1 MTQIIGKG
9 CATQVAPLLV
19 TDQPPA
25 YTNRIVGYTA
35 YHQGRLD
42 AIVLINTAIANV
54 SETSKNSLTINLS
67 LPNFAGK
74 TLYLSYLTAAGAD
87 AKHGTTWNGTS
98 YEQSGD
104 GTPTKVDNAV
114 HTAVVAS
121 NGAATLTLRDSQA
134 VVANIGSYV
143 GTRPANRTACSALAR
158 TVPDAESETS
168 TGTGSASS
176 STQSSAAASSSSMR
190 LLSSS
195 SPLSSTSIL
204 TASTSMMTA
213 IMGSSSPTATATSV
227 TSAFARQFLKFTLT
241 TMIGLVVTL
250 FL

>member
-9 CATQVAPLLV
+9 CATQVTPLIV
-19 TDQPPA
+19 TGQPPT
-25 YTNRIVGYTA
+25 YNNRIVGYTA
-35 YHQGRLD
+35 YHKGRLG
-42 AIVLINTAIANV
+42 AIILINTVIANV
-54 SETSKNSLTINLS
+54 SETSKNSLTIELF

-98 YEQSGD
+98 YEHSGD

-114 HTAVVAS
+114 LTAVVAS
-121 NGAATLTLRDSQA
+121 NGAARLTLRDSQA

-143 GTRPANRTACSALAR
+143 GTNPANRTACSALAR

-168 TGTGSASS
+168 TSGASS
-176 STQSSAAASSSSMR
+176 LTQSSAASSSMR
-190 LLSSS
+190 ALSS
-195 SPLSSTSIL
+195 SSTSIL
-204 TASTSMMTA
+204 TASTSMMTSM
-213 IMGSSSPTATATSV
+213 MGSSSPTAMANSV
-227 TSAFARQFLKFTLT
+227 AGAFARLSSKFTLT

>member
-9 CATQVAPLLV
+9 CATQVAPLIV
-19 TDQPPA
+19 TGQPPT
-25 YTNRIVGYTA
+25 YNNRIVGYTA
-35 YHQGRLD
+35 YHKGRLD
-42 AIVLINTAIANV
+42 AIILINTVIANV
-54 SETSKNSLTINLS
+54 SEMSKNSLTIELF

-98 YEQSGD
+98 YEHSGD

-114 HTAVVAS
+114 LTAIVAS
-121 NGAATLTLRDSQA
+121 NGAARLTLRDSQA

-143 GTRPANRTACSALAR
+143 GTNPANRTACSALAR

-168 TGTGSASS
+168 TSGASS
-176 STQSSAAASSSSMR
+176 STQSSAASSSMR
-190 LLSSS
+190 ALSS
-195 SPLSSTSIL
+195 SSTSIL
-204 TASTSMMTA
+204 TASTSMMTSM
-213 IMGSSSPTATATSV
+213 MGSSSPTAMANSV
-227 TSAFARQFLKFTLT
+227 AGAFARLSSKFTLT

>member
-1 MTQIIGKG
+1 MAQIIGKG

-19 TDQPPA
+19 TGQPPA
-25 YTNRIVGYTA
+25 YNNRIVGYAA
-35 YHQGRLD
+35 YHQGQLA
-42 AIVLINTAIANV
+42 AIVLINTVIANV
-54 SETSKNSLTINLS
+54 SETSKNSLTVDLF
-67 LPNFAGK
+67 LPKFAGK

-114 HTAVVAS
+114 RTAVVAS
-121 NGAATLTLRDSQA
+121 NGTATLTLRDSQA

-143 GTRPANRTACSALAR
+143 GTHPANRTACLALAR
-158 TVPDAESETS
+158 TVPDAASETS
-168 TGTGSASS
+168 TGMSSTSS
-176 STQSSAAASSSSMR
+176 STQSSVASSLSMR

-195 SPLSSTSIL
+195 SSSSTSIL

-241 TMIGLVVTL
+241 TIIGLVVTL

>member
-9 CATQVAPLLV
+9 CATQVAPLIV
-19 TDQPPA
+19 TGQPPT
-25 YTNRIVGYTA
+25 YNNRIVGYTA
-35 YHQGRLD
+35 YHKGRLG
-42 AIVLINTAIANV
+42 AIILINTVIANV
-54 SETSKNSLTINLS
+54 SETSKNSLTIELF

-98 YEQSGD
+98 YEHSGD

-114 HTAVVAS
+114 LTAIVAS
-121 NGAATLTLRDSQA
+121 NGAARLTLRDSQA

-143 GTRPANRTACSALAR
+143 GTNPANRTACSALAR

-168 TGTGSASS
+168 TNGASS
-176 STQSSAAASSSSMR
+176 STQSSAASSSMR
-190 LLSSS
+190 ALSS
-195 SPLSSTSIL
+195 SSTSIL
-204 TASTSMMTA
+204 TASTSMMTSM
-213 IMGSSSPTATATSV
+213 MGSSSPTAMANSV
-227 TSAFARQFLKFTLT
+227 AGAFARLSSKFTLT

>member
-19 TDQPPA
+19 TDQPPT
-25 YTNRIVGYTA
+25 YNDRIVGYTA
-35 YHQGRLD
+35 YHQGRLG
-42 AIVLINTAIANV
+42 AIILINTVIANV
-54 SETSKNSLTINLS
+54 SETFKNNLTIELF

-98 YEQSGD
+98 YEDSGD
-104 GTPTKVDNAV
+104 GTPTKVDTAV
-114 HTAVVAS
+114 FTAVVAS

-143 GTRPANRTACSALAR
+143 GTNPANRTACSALAH
-158 TVPDAESETS
+158 TVPDAAVETS
-168 TGTGSASS
+168 TGMSGASS
-176 STQSSAAASSSSMR
+176 STQSSAASSSMR
-190 LLSSS
+190 VLSSS
-195 SPLSSTSIL
+195 STSTL
-204 TASTSMMTA
+204 TPSTLMMTS
-213 IMGSSSPTATATSV
+213 IMGSSSPTVMANSV
-227 TSAFARQFLKFTLT
+227 TGIFARLSLKFTLT

>member
-19 TDQPPA
+19 TGQPPA
-25 YTNRIVGYTA
+25 YNNRIVGYTA
-35 YHQGRLD
+35 YHQGQLA
-42 AIVLINTAIANV
+42 AIVLINTVIANV
-54 SETSKNSLTINLS
+54 SETSKNNLTIDLF

-87 AKHGTTWNGTS
+87 AKRGTTWNGTS

-104 GTPTKVDNAV
+104 GTPTKVNNAV
-114 HTAVVAS
+114 YTAVVAS

-143 GTRPANRTACSALAR
+143 GTDPANRTACSALAR
-158 TVPDAESETS
+158 TVPDAASETLA
-168 TGTGSASS
+168 GT
-176 STQSSAAASSSSMR
+176 SSASSSMR

-195 SPLSSTSIL
+195 S
-204 TASTSMMTA
+204 
-213 IMGSSSPTATATSV
+213 
-227 TSAFARQFLKFTLT
+227 
-241 TMIGLVVTL
+241 
-250 FL
+250 

>member
-19 TDQPPA
+19 TGQPPA
-25 YTNRIVGYTA
+25 YDGRIVGYTA
-35 YHQGRLD
+35 YHQGQLG
-42 AIVLINTAIANV
+42 AIVLINSAIANV
-54 SETSKNSLTINLS
+54 SETSKNSLTIDLS

-143 GTRPANRTACSALAR
+143 GTHPVCSALAR
-158 TVPDAESETS
+158 TVPDATSETS
-168 TGTGSASS
+168 TGTSSTSS
-176 STQSSAAASSSSMR
+176 STQSSATSSST
-190 LLSSS
+190 
-195 SPLSSTSIL
+195 PIL

-213 IMGSSSPTATATSV
+213 IVGSSSPTATATSV
-227 TSAFARQFLKFTLT
+227 TSAFARQFLKLMLT